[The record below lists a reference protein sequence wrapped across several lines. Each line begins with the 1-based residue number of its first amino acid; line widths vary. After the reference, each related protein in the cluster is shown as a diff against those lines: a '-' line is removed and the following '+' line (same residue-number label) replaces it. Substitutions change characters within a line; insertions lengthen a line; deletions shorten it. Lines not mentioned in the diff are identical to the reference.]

1 MHFSSSCVMEEAP
14 VKNDPRDFQKATAV
28 VSPDGIGGLGVVPSA
43 MPARVAAATGGSIL
57 TATAL
62 KYSPDATVEDSYP
75 TNLPGVL
82 PREQVIKLAEAEL
95 TEWLGRQKNS
105 REMTQ
110 RAKKTSP
117 FGVLGN
123 HQKDW
128 NNMPQNIYCERA
140 YGNKF
145 WDIDGTEYLDFC
157 LGDTPDMYGH
167 GGINP
172 AIKAAAASMLENGV
186 HTMAANEDGVVC
198 CELMSKKFGL
208 SHWMANL
215 SASDSNR
222 AVLAIAR
229 QVTGRNIIAVPNF
242 TYHGNIDETQVFM
255 PTKGVVSRFHEMNI
269 YQHPEVGDRTRVFTF
284 NDLESLEEVLR
295 DKQVACVM
303 MEPIM
308 SNFGWAWPKDNFN
321 EKVYQLCQKYGTKL
335 AYDET
340 HTLSAGPAGACGE
353 LKLQGKYDFWACGKA
368 IASGVP
374 TGVFGMTEETAHELH
389 RQTEAAGL
397 FGEAAFGRLGT
408 LLSGNTVSAKALRV
422 TLEEVLTEEVYAQVG
437 RHVDTIVA
445 GMSASI
451 EKYDAPFLVE
461 KMGNRIAYTFIPEKC
476 YDPVSASVGIGFGG
490 MFEFSHAYAW
500 NRGIMIMPYFNML
513 IVTPVHT
520 QQDTTRW
527 LPVWDDIVRI
537 LMGK

>member
-1 MHFSSSCVMEEAP
+1 MEE
-14 VKNDPRDFQKATAV
+14 DRRDSLETATAV
-28 VSPDGIGGLGVVPSA
+28 SLAGNGSPAVVPSA
-43 MPARVAAATGGSIL
+43 MPARVAAATGGSIM
-57 TATAL
+57 TETAL
-62 KYSPDATVEDSYP
+62 KYSPDATIEDAYP
-75 TNLPGVL
+75 SNLPGVI
-82 PREQVIKLAEAEL
+82 PRTKLIKLAETEL
-95 TEWLGRQKNS
+95 SDWLSRQRKS
-105 REMTQ
+105 EEMTR
-110 RAKKTSP
+110 RARKSSP

-145 WDIDGTEYLDFC
+145 WDIDGNEYLDFC

-186 HTMAANEDGVVC
+186 HTMSANEDAVVC
-198 CELMSKKFGL
+198 CELMAKKFGL

-229 QVTGRNIIAVPNF
+229 QVTGRNVIAVPNF
-242 TYHGNIDETQVFM
+242 TYHGNVDETQVFM
-255 PTKGVVSRFHEMNI
+255 PAKGVVSRFHEMNV
-269 YQHPEVGDRTRVFTF
+269 YQYPDVKDRTRVFTF
-284 NDLESLEEVLR
+284 NDLDSLEDVLSDR
-295 DKQVACVM
+295 QVACVM

-308 SNFGWAWPKDNFN
+308 SNFGWAWPRDDYSG
-321 EKVYQLCQKYGTKL
+321 KVYQLCQKYGTML

-340 HTLSAGPAGACGE
+340 HTLSAGPAGACGQ
-353 LKLQGKYDFWACGKA
+353 LNLHGKYDFWTCGKA

-408 LLSGNTVSAKALRV
+408 LLSGNTVCAKALRV
-422 TLEEVLTEEVYAQVG
+422 TLEEVLTDQVYAEIG
-437 RHVDTIVA
+437 GHVDTIVA
-445 GMSASI
+445 GMNASI

-461 KMGNRIAYTFIPEKC
+461 KMGNRISYTFIPEKC

-513 IVTPVHT
+513 IVTPLHT
-520 QQDTTRW
+520 TKDTDKW

>member
-1 MHFSSSCVMEEAP
+1 M
-14 VKNDPRDFQKATAV
+14 KNDRRDFLKLSAAL
-28 VSPDGIGGLGVVPSA
+28 SLGSAGGVGVVASA
-43 MPARVAAATGGSIL
+43 MPARVAAATGGSIM
-57 TATAL
+57 TPTAL
-62 KYSPDATVEDSYP
+62 KYSPDATVEDAYP

-82 PREQVIKLAEAEL
+82 PREQVIKLAETEL
-95 TEWLGRQKNS
+95 AAWLGKQKNS

-110 RAKKTSP
+110 RAKKSSP

-128 NNMPQNIYCERA
+128 NNMPQNIYVERA
-140 YGNKF
+140 FGNKL
-145 WDIDGTEYLDFC
+145 WDIDGNEYLDFC

-167 GGINP
+167 GGVNP
-172 AIKAAAASMLENGV
+172 AIKAAAAAMLENGV
-186 HTMAANEDGVVC
+186 YTMAADEDGVVC
-198 CELMSKKFGL
+198 CELMAKKFGL

-255 PTKGVVSRFHEMNI
+255 PATGVLSRFHDMNI
-269 YQHPEVGDRTRVFTF
+269 YQYPEVGDRTRVFTF
-284 NDLESLEEVLR
+284 NDLDSLEDVLR
-295 DKQVACVM
+295 DRQVACVM

-308 SNFGWAWPKDNFN
+308 SNFGWAWPRDNFN
-321 EKVYQLCQKYGTKL
+321 EKAYQLCQKYGAKL

-353 LKLQGKYDFWACGKA
+353 LGLQGKYDFWACGKA

-374 TGVFGMTEETAHELH
+374 TGVFGMDEETAHELH

-422 TLEEVLTEEVYAQVG
+422 TLEQVLTGEVYARVG
-437 RHVDTIVA
+437 VHVDAIVA

-451 EKYDAPFLVE
+451 EKYAAPFLVE

-513 IVTPVHT
+513 IVTPQHEPADT
-520 QQDTTRW
+520 QRW
-527 LPVWDDIVRI
+527 LLVWDDIVRI

>member
-1 MHFSSSCVMEEAP
+1 MENSERNSTKLA
-14 VKNDPRDFQKATAV
+14 AV
-28 VSPDGIGGLGVVPSA
+28 TGMDTVAAA
-43 MPARVAAATGGSIL
+43 MPARVAAGGSIM
-57 TATAL
+57 TPTAL
-62 KYSPDATVEDSYP
+62 KYSPNATVEDAYP
-75 TNLPGVL
+75 TNLPGVI
-82 PREQVIKLAEAEL
+82 PREEVIKLAEEEL
-95 TEWLGRQKNS
+95 AEWLGKQKNS
-105 REMTQ
+105 RAMTE
-110 RAKKTSP
+110 RAKKSSP

-140 YGNKF
+140 YGNKM
-145 WDIDGTEYLDFC
+145 WDIDGNEYLDFC

-167 GGINP
+167 GGKNP
-172 AIKAAAASMLENGV
+172 AIKAAAAAMLENGV
-186 HTMAANEDGVVC
+186 HTMAPNEDGVVC
-198 CELMSKKFGL
+198 CELMAEKFGL

-242 TYHGNIDETQVFM
+242 TYHGNVDETQKFM
-255 PTKGVVSRFHEMNI
+255 PAQGVVSRFHEMNV
-269 YQHPEVGDRTRVFTF
+269 YQHPEVGDRTRIFTF
-284 NDLESLEEVLR
+284 NDIDSVEEVLKDR
-295 DKQVACVM
+295 QVACLM

-321 EKVYQLCQKYGTKL
+321 EQVYELCQKYGTKL

-340 HTLSAGPAGACGE
+340 HTLSAGPAGACGV
-353 LKLQGKYDFWACGKA
+353 LNLHGKYDFWACGKA

-374 TGVFGMTEETAHELH
+374 TGVFGMTEDVAHELH
-389 RQTEAAGL
+389 RQTEAAAL
-397 FGEAAFGRLGT
+397 FGEAAFGRIGT
-408 LLSGNTVSAKALRV
+408 LLSGNTISAKALRV
-422 TLEEVLTEEVYAQVG
+422 TLEEVLTDEVYGKVG
-437 RHVDTIVA
+437 NHVDDIVD
-445 GMSASI
+445 GMNASI
-451 EKYDAPFLVE
+451 ENYNAPFLVE

-513 IVTPVHT
+513 IVTPQHSKA
-520 QQDTTRW
+520 DTARW
-527 LPVWDDIVRI
+527 LPVWDDIIRI